1 MLFFNVWRN
10 IMTTRHITIA
20 DTFFHH
26 LSFAMRC
33 ALRRPTY
40 VILLLPGIL
49 MLSGCQARQINL
61 FDGNTLGHW
70 KSTDFKDHGEVYIKE
85 GAIYLEK
92 GNDLTGVTW
101 TGSVV
106 QMNYEISLEAMRLV
120 GNDFFCGLTFP
131 IDNNSCTLI
140 LGGWGGQVCG
150 LSNIDYF
157 DAADNE
163 TSRII
168 PFENDEWYHVR
179 LRVTPER
186 IQAWLNDSELVD
198 VETKERYL
206 DVKPDMV
213 PSRPLGIAT
222 RQTTGAIRNIKLIM
236 LKD

>member
-1 MLFFNVWRN
+1 
-10 IMTTRHITIA
+10 MTTRHITIA
-20 DTFFHH
+20 NTFFHH
-26 LSFAMRC
+26 SSFAMRC
-33 ALRRPTY
+33 ALCRPLY

-49 MLSGCQARQINL
+49 MLVGCQAQQISL
-61 FDGNTLGHW
+61 FDGNTLGQW
-70 KSTDFKDHGEVYIKE
+70 KSTDFRDHGEVYVKE

-106 QMNYEISLEAMRLV
+106 QMNYEISLEAMRLA

-168 PFENDEWYHVR
+168 PFENGEWYHIR

-198 VETKERYL
+198 VETKDRYL

-222 RQTTGAIRNIKLIM
+222 RQTTGAIRNINLIM